1 VDRIVSRKQSTI
13 NFKKYR
19 QEENKF
25 DKEQRRKEVT
35 EMSTNIFKK
44 EEQNLRKMKIDE
56 NLVKETEKKIE
67 LLFSEKEERIPIQP
81 QYTKSQKKIM
91 ARYGQK
97 NKNKPFEENKIDE
110 KQKEILKASETKP
123 LTESMS
129 KDINCMELKTAKAC
143 KNIDY
148 CDPIYAYPEWY
159 NTRLLTEKRPLK
171 RKPKKK
177 FKECVL
183 KPSDPISNKIK
194 EDYDT
199 GKEPPSEKKIELVS
213 SGNEE
218 IIPVEAQ
225 SYTEE
230 NKIDKEQRREEVT
243 KMLTNIFQKDEQNLS
258 KTKIDENRVQETE
271 KKIELLFSENEE
283 RIPVKAQSS
292 TESQKQITI
301 EKEKEHSI
309 NKNLSSR
316 STSSS
321 SHKSNISKTAKPLRK
336 I

>member
-1 VDRIVSRKQSTI
+1 MESKDAKKSQRCQQTFLKKRNRI
-13 NFKKYR
+13 
-19 QEENKF
+19 
-25 DKEQRRKEVT
+25 
-35 EMSTNIFKK
+35 
-44 EEQNLRKMKIDE
+44 
-56 NLVKETEKKIE
+56 
-67 LLFSEKEERIPIQP
+67 SEKEERIPIQT
-81 QYTKSQKKIM
+81 QYTESQKKIM
-91 ARYGQK
+91 ARYGQS
-97 NKNKPFEENKIDE
+97 KNKPFEKNTIDE
-110 KQKEILKASETKP
+110 EQEKISMASETKP

-183 KPSDPISNKIK
+183 KSSDPISNKIK

-199 GKEPPSEKKIELVS
+199 GKEPPSEKKIELLFS
-213 SGNEE
+213 ENEE
-218 IIPVEAQ
+218 IIPVKAQ

-258 KTKIDENRVQETE
+258 K
-271 KKIELLFSENEE
+271 
-283 RIPVKAQSS
+283 
-292 TESQKQITI
+292 
-301 EKEKEHSI
+301 
-309 NKNLSSR
+309 
-316 STSSS
+316 
-321 SHKSNISKTAKPLRK
+321 
-336 I
+336 